1 MVTYNL
7 SLTSRWITDHPHFKN
22 GTPSNRII
30 YKTLCG
36 LGATHG
42 EALIYKRH
50 SIILLPNTPV
60 LIGKKTAKEPDG
72 SLSYPNIFI
81 VYEDIKAE
89 ELETYLNDDS
99 IEFKK
104 ILCTPEAY
112 KHKVRETIIKN
123 ERYDLFK
130 DFFMLIDECDSLVKT
145 VFFRGKIV
153 SPLTDFFQFDK
164 KAMISATPIIPSDP
178 RFEQNNFKILK
189 VVPQSE
195 YKKHIDVIHTNNIA
209 ASLKYTLNQH
219 PDQQIFIF
227 LNSTKLSAKLMKK
240 LSIEKEANIYCSEEK
255 VRELKKKM
263 GIRNAKAELKDL
275 KKYNFLT
282 SRFFSALDIKLGET
296 AKPTVIMIT
305 DLHRAPFSLLDSFS
319 DSIQIVG
326 RFRDGVENIIH
337 ITNTKPDIEFKT
349 PLQADKQI
357 SESYEC
363 FKKLLEVKGDS
374 HTEYGLITAKQA
386 IERND
391 FFKFTEETGLLSYFA
406 CDSFHLHQKIKSQY
420 RNITLLAEAYIET
433 NYFIPKVL
441 NRLYDA
447 DDALI
452 DILETEDISRA
463 KLNEAVATLLLYYAN
478 RNNAIQI
485 PCVDEELANK
495 LRLDYPVQAKYFDK
509 LGYAKMK
516 ALEFNDAKMSN
527 EVNMLNNENILSNP
541 LLIKA
546 VKSLYKVGDNVL
558 KTECRKSIG
567 EIYSEFGHHKSIKS
581 TEIQKYYEVTDST
594 MNTTQGKKHK
604 WGILAIK

>member
-1 MVTYNL
+1 MITYNL
-7 SLTSRWITDHPHFKN
+7 LLTTTWITDHPHFKN

-60 LIGKKTAKEPDG
+60 LIGKKTAREADG

-81 VYEDIKAE
+81 VYEDVKAE
-89 ELETYLNDDS
+89 DLEIYLNDES

-123 ERYDLFK
+123 EKYDLFK

-153 SPLTDFFQFDK
+153 SPLTDFFQFEK
-164 KAMISATPIIPSDP
+164 KAMISATPIMPTDP
-178 RFEQNNFKILK
+178 RFEQNKFKVLK
-189 VVPQSE
+189 VVPQFE
-195 YKKHIDVIHTNNIA
+195 YKKHIDIIHTNNIA
-209 ASLKYTLNQH
+209 ASLKHVLNQN

-227 LNSTKLSAKLMKK
+227 LNSTKLSAKLMQK
-240 LSIEKEANIYCSEEK
+240 LSIEKESNIYCSEEK
-255 VRELKKKM
+255 VRELKKKK
-263 GIRNAKAELKDL
+263 GIRNAKSELKDL

-282 SRFFSALDIKLGET
+282 SRFFSALDIKLGEN

-305 DLHRAPFSLLDSFS
+305 DLHRAPFSLLDPFS

-349 PLQADKQI
+349 PHQADKLI

-363 FKKLLEVKGDS
+363 FKKLLEVKDVS

-386 IERND
+386 LERND

-406 CDSFHLHQKIKSQY
+406 CDSFHLHQKIKSHY
-420 RNITLLAEAYIET
+420 RNIKLLAEAYIDT

-441 NRLYDA
+441 NGIYDA
-447 DDALI
+447 DDAII
-452 DILETEDISRA
+452 DILEDEEISRA
-463 KLNEAVATLLLYYAN
+463 KLNEIVATFLLYYVN
-478 RNNAIQI
+478 RNNAAQI
-485 PCVDEELANK
+485 PYVDDELNTK
-495 LRLDYPVQAKYFDK
+495 LRLDYPVQAKYFDTI
-509 LGYAKMK
+509 GYAKMK
-516 ALEFNDAKMSN
+516 SLEFNDAKIN
-527 EVNMLNNENILSNP
+527 TEINKLRKVGILSNP
-541 LLIKA
+541 LLIEKI
-546 VKSLYKVGDNVL
+546 KSLYQVGQMII
-558 KTECRKSIG
+558 KSKCKESIKA
-567 EIYSEFGHHKSIKS
+567 IYIEFGYNGAVKATELLVYFEATSS
-581 TEIQKYYEVTDST
+581 TINSSDGQKHVW
-594 MNTTQGKKHK
+594 K
-604 WGILAIK
+604 ILAIK